1 MESAY
6 RVMMNNIVRGKYRF
20 NQTDIDFML
29 DLKDV
34 FNEVNTHQFLPW
46 YEEAVAKV
54 DNSEGFQYTKILDE
68 FFIGLRQYYKYK
80 LEEQI

>member
-29 DLKDV
+29 DLKDA

-46 YEEAVAKV
+46 YEEAIAKV
-54 DNSEGFQYTKILDE
+54 DNSEVFQYTKILDE
-68 FFIGLRQYYKYK
+68 FVIGLRQYYKYK
-80 LEEQI
+80 LEE